1 MTTTRA
7 LLVLASGLIGA
18 AGILAAAGSAHAGAS
33 QTLISAATV
42 CLAHAPALLALGL
55 AGKGR
60 WLVAAGALLTLGTLV
75 FVSDMALREFAGMR
89 LLPFAAPLGGLLMI
103 AGWLSIA
110 VGGIATAWRSRD
122 TLP

>member
-1 MTTTRA
+1 MTRLRA
-7 LLVLASGLIGA
+7 IGLLASGLIGG

-33 QTLISAATV
+33 QALVSATTV
-42 CLAHAPALLALGL
+42 CLAHAPALLVLAL

-60 WLVAAGALLTLGTLV
+60 WMGVAGVLLALGTLI
-75 FVSDMALREFAGMR
+75 FVSDMALREFAGVR
-89 LLPFAAPLGGLLMI
+89 LLPLAAPLGGLLMI

-110 VGGIATAWRSRD
+110 IGGIAILWRSGD